1 MAAKIYDKIPIVDTA
16 RRCGLVLD
24 SRTLRRKEVEASC
37 PFCGDHGQGKY
48 HLSLNTDTDQYRC
61 NLCGAHGNSVSL
73 YARIKGIC
81 NKEAYLELAHESKVY
96 PLPQS
101 PSPQTQERQ
110 PCSLEQRHA
119 VYSDMEEKIINMNQF
134 LGAAQGDQEHMLG
147 KFLYFSL
154 ANLLVDKDEL
164 SSLCESMGI
173 PYTGSTRLSLGD
185 AFRSATG
192 DIRERV
198 PVTVDGE
205 TNIYLAYCRD
215 NKRTAGVFSRELV
228 KETLNRE
235 TNRYEKL
242 ANISCGK
249 NDGMFRCDNLVLD
262 DAVDVQGCCRK
273 AEELFE
279 LYQRCANRKQIETIC
294 VNFLRGM
301 EATKLSV
308 TGHMYFVPR
317 TFMERVDIFE
327 DFITLLSGLN
337 KKQTPLVVNSFY
349 IIDDAK
355 QRDKMTEEF
364 YLAVKKEIAAY
375 QEKCDYLIKSS
386 SQSPAVME
394 RWVLKVQALEE
405 KKRHYEGVLQRELDG
420 LDDEFSFLKLLSQEL
435 QVRAKSIR
443 SQRFQ
448 QRAA

>member
-1 MAAKIYDKIPIVDTA
+1 M
-16 RRCGLVLD
+16 
-24 SRTLRRKEVEASC
+24 
-37 PFCGDHGQGKY
+37 
-48 HLSLNTDTDQYRC
+48 
-61 NLCGAHGNSVSL
+61 
-73 YARIKGIC
+73 
-81 NKEAYLELAHESKVY
+81 
-96 PLPQS
+96 
-101 PSPQTQERQ
+101 
-110 PCSLEQRHA
+110 
-119 VYSDMEEKIINMNQF
+119 
-134 LGAAQGDQEHMLG
+134 
-147 KFLYFSL
+147 
-154 ANLLVDKDEL
+154 
-164 SSLCESMGI
+164 
-173 PYTGSTRLSLGD
+173 
-185 AFRSATG
+185 
-192 DIRERV
+192 
-198 PVTVDGE
+198 
-205 TNIYLAYCRD
+205 
-215 NKRTAGVFSRELV
+215 
-228 KETLNRE
+228 
-235 TNRYEKL
+235 
-242 ANISCGK
+242 
-249 NDGMFRCDNLVLD
+249 LD
-262 DAVDVQGCCRK
+262 DAVDVQSCCRK

-420 LDDEFSFLKLLSQEL
+420 LDDEFSVLKLLSQEL